1 MTASQDNPRS
11 NYSGPLLA
19 ALSILAVAAVI
30 GTAAAELRLAQSQT
44 PSQVEIEA
52 NELPSV
58 TVGPPPASKSPD
70 MSTTIG
76 PKVRADVARRRST
89 GTAPRS
95 LQLRVD
101 AKTGQIL
108 TPDQLKN
115 RDRQSAQAPRS
126 LRPRQAEKPGPKTA
140 AAVTAKK
147 GSDGKAGETTA
158 ADAEAGGIQVKALG
172 RSKVSAIGLLN
183 EAAGGFGNDMWSGT
197 PLSLVMGMLPRLPV
211 ATTSPVMQ
219 SLRRRL
225 LLTTALPPDDD
236 GAGNGKDSDDDGSVL
251 VALRIERLAAA
262 GNGEAVTRLLKF
274 APLSTDNKIFA
285 QVRIEAELLAGN
297 VRQACGIVRNR
308 LGAGAAIGAGGR
320 DVVWQK
326 IMAFCLALD
335 GQAAQVELYE
345 QLLYENG
352 VEDEAFFTLL
362 AGLNSGASAP
372 LQSIAHTDP
381 LHLAMLRTARRAIP
395 ADAVKQAS
403 PAVLR
408 AIATSPNA
416 SLSMRLEAAERA
428 EALGALSTEVLRR
441 IYASVPFTAEQSADA
456 LVLARSQ
463 PGPSASAILYQ
474 VAQIDA
480 QVESRARALA
490 AAWRNGRRGGRYMTA
505 VRVNLPITRSIEP
518 DARLAWFAAPA
529 GRALLAAGDKEAAR
543 AWLMAVVEPARAGQA
558 DAAAAMLALAPL
570 LYIRDVDRD
579 DPALAT
585 VKEKVIAGW
594 WQAEVANNGAERY
607 QRGLR
612 LLGLLTALGKD
623 VSGKLWLPLFE
634 APDRD
639 IPQVSPSLLMGL
651 DRAAAGGRTGE
662 VVLLS
667 LLLLGERGPAASD
680 TITLGRIVSALRR
693 VGLVEDAG
701 ALALEGLLGA
711 GF

>member
-1 MTASQDNPRS
+1 MTASQGNAHP
-11 NYSGPLLA
+11 NCLGPLLA
-19 ALSILAVAAVI
+19 ALSLFALAGAI
-30 GTAAAELRLAQSQT
+30 GGAAAEVRLAQTQT
-44 PSQVEIEA
+44 GTETQ
-52 NELPSV
+52 ELPSV
-58 TVGPPPASKSPD
+58 TVGPPPVSKSPD
-70 MSTTIG
+70 MSTTIA
-76 PKVRADVARRRST
+76 PKARAGTARRRNT
-89 GTAPRS
+89 GAAPKS
-95 LQLRVD
+95 LRLRLD
-101 AKTGQIL
+101 PKTGQPL
-108 TPDQLKN
+108 TSDQLRN
-115 RDRQSAQAPRS
+115 RDRQSAQPPRS
-126 LRPRQAEKPGPKTA
+126 LHPRQPEKAAAKPA
-140 AAVTAKK
+140 AAVIAES
-147 GSDGKAGETTA
+147 GSEGEAGRNA
-158 ADAEAGGIQVKALG
+158 SGDASAGGIQVKALG
-172 RSKVSAIGLLN
+172 RAKVSAIGLLN
-183 EAAGGFGNDMWSGT
+183 EADGGFGSAMWSGT
-197 PLSLVMGMLPRLPV
+197 PLPLVMGMLPRLPV
-211 ATTSPVMQ
+211 ATASPVMQ

-225 LLTTALPPDDD
+225 LLTTALPPDDGGPGPGPAD
-236 GAGNGKDSDDDGSVL
+236 TDNVDDGSAL
-251 VALRIERLAAA
+251 VAVRIERLAAA
-262 GNGEAVTRLLKF
+262 GDLEAVTQLLKF
-274 APLSTDNKIFA
+274 APLATDNKIFA
-285 QVRIEAELLAGN
+285 QVRVEAELLAGN

-308 LGAGAAIGAGGR
+308 LGAGVAIGAGGR
-320 DVVWQK
+320 DIVWQK
-326 IMAFCLALD
+326 VMAFCLALD

-362 AGLNSGASAP
+362 TGLISGETAP
-372 LQSIAHTDP
+372 LESIAHTEP

-395 ADAVKQAS
+395 ADAVNQAS

-416 SLSMRLEAAERA
+416 SLEMRLEAAERA
-428 EALGALSTEVLRR
+428 EALGALPTEVLRR

-456 LVLARSQ
+456 LELAKRQ

-474 VAQIDA
+474 VLQIDA

-490 AAWRNGRRGGRYMTA
+490 AAWRNGRRSGRYMTS
-505 VRVNLPITRSIEP
+505 VRVNLPIARSIEP
-518 DARLAWFAAPA
+518 DAQLAWFAALA

-543 AWLMAVVEPARAGQA
+543 AWFMAVVGPDRAGQA
-558 DAAAAMLALAPL
+558 EVAAAMLTLAPL

-579 DPALAT
+579 DPVLAR

-612 LLGLLTALGKD
+612 LLGLLTALGKE

-680 TITLGRIVSALRR
+680 TITLGRIVSALLL
-693 VGLVEDAG
+693 VGLAEDAG
-701 ALALEGLLGA
+701 ALALEGLLGT